1 MAGTSSRPAAL
12 TSDSEPVYNSP
23 YTGLWEGREMAGIRV
38 LLVDDE
44 EKYLAALVKRLEL
57 RQVDARG
64 ATRGREALDILE
76 QDPIDVVIL
85 DVRMPDMDGLEVL
98 KEIKDKQLPCEV
110 VLLTGYASMEVAVH
124 GMELG
129 AFDYTMKPIDLDEL
143 LNKIEDAHAAK
154 VDREARAGLEQSG
167 QADS

>member
-1 MAGTSSRPAAL
+1 L
-12 TSDSEPVYNSP
+12 TSDFEPVYNFFFFV
-23 YTGLWEGREMAGIRV
+23 GGREMACTRV

-57 RQVDARG
+57 RRIDVRG
-64 ATRGREALDILE
+64 ATRGREALDILD
-76 QDPIDVVIL
+76 QTPIDVVVL

-98 KEIKDKQLPCEV
+98 KEIKARQLPCEV
-110 VLLTGYASMEVAVH
+110 VLLTGYASIEVAMQ

-129 AFDYTMKPIDLDEL
+129 AFDYSMKPIDLDEL
-143 LNKIEDAHAAK
+143 LHKIEDAYAAK
-154 VDREARAGLEQSG
+154 VDREKQAGSKSSA